1 MLSLFWLP
9 RSGATICHIL
19 PCAQAR
25 YYPPP
30 SDSDWRSAGRLVG
43 NVFPG
48 ERMLLYESTGRNAL
62 KPLVLALW
70 LAFSVAAVANDSVL
84 EEMTVTDSVLR
95 EPLDLTRKHQ
105 TGSRLG
111 LTVRETPASVTV
123 VDRETL
129 ERRGIESTKEALNSV
144 PGITS
149 SSAPGSPGS
158 VFYRGFG
165 GASVTQLFNGITVQ
179 YDAIA
184 GRAVDSWIY
193 ERVETIG
200 GASGFL
206 HGAGAV
212 GGTVNYVTKL
222 ASRDGDLTEMKA
234 AYGRFD
240 ASQLAIGANR
250 RIGDSNVLRL
260 DLNRSSV
267 NGWSDGSKRNAH
279 EVAASWLA
287 ELTPALSH
295 TLALEYQN
303 EKVDRPYWGTPILKP
318 VGSRVAIDE
327 GTRFKNY
334 NSADGI
340 YEQTVRW
347 GRSILEYKAGDR
359 LNLRNTIYHYD
370 ALRDYRNVETYA
382 FNATN
387 TGVIRSNALLQR
399 HDQTLNGNR
408 FEFTWQ
414 DSLGGR
420 PSTWAGGFDY
430 SVNKQTRFPLSVA
443 GPFGTVNPYDFST
456 ENFFSLPGVTPGF
469 KPDRSNRVKTL
480 AVFLENRTLLT
491 PTLSLLTGLRHDRID
506 LEVTNHRTVTATNP
520 AFFARRYTPTT
531 GRIALAWDVTP
542 NANVYVQYSTA
553 ADPPSGI
560 LTTASFTQVRDFD
573 LTTGKQW
580 EIGSKF
586 SFADGRGSGTLA
598 YYDITRRN
606 IAVSDPGNP
615 GTTIPVGQQSS
626 RGIELAL
633 GYRITSGL
641 QLAGNLSLVDA
652 QYDEFNET
660 VGGVA
665 VSRAGNRPTNIPK
678 RVANLWLTYSPLA
691 NLELGSDLRHVS
703 SRYANSANTLSGDS
717 YTLLGAYTSYQVD
730 RRTRIVLRGKNLTDE
745 IYPESFSGTNM
756 IYLGRPRTVDLS
768 IQTSF

>member
-1 MLSLFWLP
+1 MQIHES
-9 RSGATICHIL
+9 I
-19 PCAQAR
+19 
-25 YYPPP
+25 
-30 SDSDWRSAGRLVG
+30 GRKV
-43 NVFPG
+43 
-48 ERMLLYESTGRNAL
+48 L
-62 KPLVLALW
+62 KPLS
-70 LAFSVAAVANDSVL
+70 LAFLLAFPLVSLAADSVL
-84 EEMTVTDSVLR
+84 DEMTVTDSALG
-95 EPLDLTRKHQ
+95 EPLDLGRQHQ

-111 LTVRETPASVTV
+111 LSIRETPASVTV

-129 ERRGIESTKEALNSV
+129 ERRGVESTKEALNSV
-144 PGITS
+144 PGVTS

-193 ERVETIG
+193 DRVEAVG

-212 GGTVNYVTKL
+212 GGTINYVTRL
-222 ASRDGDLTEMKA
+222 ASTEGDLTDLKA

-240 ASQLAIGANR
+240 ARQLAVGANR
-250 RIGDSNVLRL
+250 RISDDQALRL
-260 DLNRSSV
+260 DVNRSAV
-267 NGWSDGSKRNAH
+267 NGWSDGSERNAS

-287 ELTPALSH
+287 RLTPALTH

-318 VGSRVAIDE
+318 VGSRISIDE

-347 GRSILEYKAGDR
+347 ARSILEYKASDR
-359 LNLRNTIYHYD
+359 LKLRNTIYHYD

-420 PSTWAGGFDY
+420 PTTWAGGVDY
-430 SVNKQTRFPLSVA
+430 SINKQTRFPLSVA
-443 GPFGTVNPYDFST
+443 GPFGTVDPYDFTT

-469 KPDRSNRVKTL
+469 NPDRSNRLKTL
-480 AVFLENRTLLT
+480 AAFLENRTLLT
-491 PTLSLLTGLRHDRID
+491 PALSLLTGLRHDRID

-531 GRIALAWDVTP
+531 GRLALAWDVTP

-560 LTTASFTQVRDFD
+560 LTTATFTQVRDFD

-586 SFADGRGSGTLA
+586 SFADGRGSGTLG
-598 YYDITRRN
+598 YYDIVRRN
-606 IAVSDPGNP
+606 VAVSDPSNP

-626 RGIELAL
+626 RGIEMALA
-633 GYRITSGL
+633 YRITPGL
-641 QLAGNLSLVDA
+641 QVAGNLSLVDA
-652 QYDEFNET
+652 KYDEFNET

-665 VSRAGNRPTNIPK
+665 VSRAGKRPSNIPK
-678 RVANLWLTYSPLA
+678 RVGNLWLTYRPLA
-691 NLELGSDLRHVS
+691 KLELGSDLRHVS
-703 SRYANSANTLSGDS
+703 ARYANSANTLSGDA
-717 YTLLGAYTSYQVD
+717 YTLLGAYASYQLD
-730 RRTRIVLRGKNLTDE
+730 RRTRIVLRGKNLTDK
-745 IYPESFSGTNM
+745 IYAESFSGTNM
-756 IYLGRPRTVDLS
+756 VYLGRPRTVDLS
-768 IQTSF
+768 IQVSF

>member
-1 MLSLFWLP
+1 MQIHES
-9 RSGATICHIL
+9 I
-19 PCAQAR
+19 
-25 YYPPP
+25 
-30 SDSDWRSAGRLVG
+30 GRKV
-43 NVFPG
+43 
-48 ERMLLYESTGRNAL
+48 L
-62 KPLVLALW
+62 KPLS
-70 LAFSVAAVANDSVL
+70 LAFLLAFPLVSLAADSVL
-84 EEMTVTDSVLR
+84 DEMTVTDSALG
-95 EPLDLTRKHQ
+95 EPLDLGRQHQ

-111 LTVRETPASVTV
+111 LSIRETPASVTV
-123 VDRETL
+123 VGRETL
-129 ERRGIESTKEALNSV
+129 ERRGVESTKEALNSV
-144 PGITS
+144 PGVTS

-193 ERVETIG
+193 DRVEAVG

-212 GGTVNYVTKL
+212 GGTINYVTRL
-222 ASRDGDLTEMKA
+222 ASTEGDLTDLKA

-240 ASQLAIGANR
+240 ARQLAVGANR
-250 RIGDSNVLRL
+250 RISDDQALRL
-260 DLNRSSV
+260 DVNRSAV
-267 NGWSDGSKRNAH
+267 NGWSDGSERNAS

-287 ELTPALSH
+287 RLTPALTH

-318 VGSRVAIDE
+318 VGSRVSIDE

-347 GRSILEYKAGDR
+347 ARSILEYKASDR
-359 LNLRNTIYHYD
+359 LKLRNTIYHYD

-414 DSLGGR
+414 DSLGSR
-420 PSTWAGGFDY
+420 PTTWAGGVDY
-430 SVNKQTRFPLSVA
+430 SINKQTRFPLSVA
-443 GPFGTVNPYDFST
+443 GPFGTVDPYDFTT

-469 KPDRSNRVKTL
+469 NPDRSNRLKTL
-480 AVFLENRTLLT
+480 AAFLENRTLLT
-491 PTLSLLTGLRHDRID
+491 PALSLLTGLRHDRID

-560 LTTASFTQVRDFD
+560 LTTATFTQVRDFD

-598 YYDITRRN
+598 YYDIVRRN
-606 IAVSDPGNP
+606 VAVSDPSNP

-626 RGIELAL
+626 RGIEMALA
-633 GYRITSGL
+633 YRITSGL
-641 QLAGNLSLVDA
+641 QVAGNLSLVDA
-652 QYDEFNET
+652 KYDEFNET

-665 VSRAGNRPTNIPK
+665 VSRAGNRPSNIPK
-678 RVANLWLTYSPLA
+678 RVGNLWLTYRPLA
-691 NLELGSDLRHVS
+691 KLELGSDLRHVS
-703 SRYANSANTLSGDS
+703 ARYANSANTLSGDA
-717 YTLLGAYTSYQVD
+717 YTLLGAYASYQLD
-730 RRTRIVLRGKNLTDE
+730 RRTRIVLRGKNLTDK
-745 IYPESFSGTNM
+745 IYAESFSGTNM
-756 IYLGRPRTVDLS
+756 VYLGRPRTVDLS

>member
-1 MLSLFWLP
+1 MRIHESIG
-9 RSGATICHIL
+9 RS
-19 PCAQAR
+19 
-25 YYPPP
+25 
-30 SDSDWRSAGRLVG
+30 
-43 NVFPG
+43 
-48 ERMLLYESTGRNAL
+48 AL
-62 KPLVLALW
+62 KPLSLAIW
-70 LAFSVAAVANDSVL
+70 LAFPLVALADDSIL
-84 EEMTVTDSVLR
+84 DEMTVTESALGT
-95 EPLDLTRKHQ
+95 PLDLGRQHQ

-111 LTVRETPASVTV
+111 LSIRETPASVTV
-123 VDRETL
+123 MEREIL
-129 ERRGIESTKEALNSV
+129 EQRGVESTKEALNSV
-144 PGITS
+144 PGITA
-149 SSAPGSPGS
+149 SSAPGSPGA

-193 ERVETIG
+193 DRVEAVG

-212 GGTVNYVTKL
+212 GGTINYVTRL
-222 ASRDGDLTEMKA
+222 ASTEGDLTDLKA

-240 ASQLAIGANR
+240 ARQLAVGANR
-250 RIGDSNVLRL
+250 RIGDAHALRL
-260 DLNRSSV
+260 DVNRSAV
-267 NGWSDGSKRNAH
+267 NGWSDGMERNAG

-287 ELTPALSH
+287 RLTPALTH

-303 EKVDRPYWGTPILKP
+303 EEVDRPYWGTPILKP
-318 VGSRVAIDE
+318 VGSRVRIDE

-347 GRSILEYKAGDR
+347 ARSILEYQAGER

-420 PSTWAGGFDY
+420 STTWAGGVDY
-430 SVNKQTRFPLSVA
+430 SINKQTRFPLSVA
-443 GPFGTVNPYDFST
+443 GPFGTVDPYDFTT

-469 KPDRSNRVKTL
+469 NPDRSNRVKTL
-480 AVFLENRTLLT
+480 AAFLENRTLLT

-506 LEVTNHRTVTATNP
+506 LEVTNHRTATATNP
-520 AFFARRYTPTT
+520 AFFARHYTPTT

-560 LTTASFTQVRDFD
+560 LTTATFTQVRDFD

-586 SFADGRGSGTLA
+586 SFDDGRGSGTLA

-606 IAVSDPGNP
+606 IAVSDVNNP

-626 RGIELAL
+626 RGIEVALA
-633 GYRITSGL
+633 YRITSAW
-641 QLAGNLSLVDA
+641 QLAGNLSLVDVR
-652 QYDEFNET
+652 YDEFNET

-665 VSRAGNRPTNIPK
+665 VSRAGKQPANIPR
-678 RVANLWLTYSPLA
+678 RVGNLWLTYRPLA

-703 SRYANSANTLSGDS
+703 SRYANSANTLSDDA
-717 YTLLGAYTSYQVD
+717 YTLLGAYASYQLD
-730 RRTRIVLRGKNLTDE
+730 RRTRIVLRGKNLTDR
-745 IYPESFSGTNM
+745 IYAESFSGTNM
-756 IYLGRPRTVDLS
+756 VYLGRPRTVDLS

>member
-1 MLSLFWLP
+1 
-9 RSGATICHIL
+9 
-19 PCAQAR
+19 
-25 YYPPP
+25 
-30 SDSDWRSAGRLVG
+30 
-43 NVFPG
+43 
-48 ERMLLYESTGRNAL
+48 MLLYESTGRNAL

-70 LAFSVAAVANDSVL
+70 LAFSVGAAAADSVL
-84 EEMTVTDSVLR
+84 EEMTVTDSVLG

-129 ERRGIESTKEALNSV
+129 ERRGVESTQEALKNV
-144 PGITS
+144 PGMTS

-158 VFYRGFG
+158 VFYRGFS

-193 ERVETIG
+193 DRVEAIG

-240 ASQLAIGANR
+240 ASQLAVGANR

-267 NGWSDGSKRNAH
+267 NGWSDGTKRNAH

-334 NSADGI
+334 NSADGV

-359 LNLRNTIYHYD
+359 LNLSNTFYHYD

-491 PTLSLLTGLRHDRID
+491 PALSLLTGLRHDRID

-606 IAVSDPGNP
+606 IAVSDPSNP

-717 YTLLGAYTSYQVD
+717 YTLLGAYASYQVD

>member
-1 MLSLFWLP
+1 MRIHES
-9 RSGATICHIL
+9 I
-19 PCAQAR
+19 
-25 YYPPP
+25 
-30 SDSDWRSAGRLVG
+30 GRG
-43 NVFPG
+43 
-48 ERMLLYESTGRNAL
+48 AL
-62 KPLVLALW
+62 KPLS
-70 LAFSVAAVANDSVL
+70 LAFLLAFPLVSLAADSVL
-84 EEMTVTDSVLR
+84 DEMTVTDSALG
-95 EPLDLTRKHQ
+95 EPLDLGRQHQ

-111 LTVRETPASVTV
+111 LSIRETPASVTV

-129 ERRGIESTKEALNSV
+129 ERRGVESTKEALNSV

-193 ERVETIG
+193 DRVEAVG

-212 GGTVNYVTKL
+212 GGTINYVTRL
-222 ASRDGDLTEMKA
+222 ASTEGDLTDLKA

-240 ASQLAIGANR
+240 ARQLAVGANR
-250 RIGDSNVLRL
+250 RIGDNQALRL
-260 DLNRSSV
+260 DVNRSAV
-267 NGWSDGSKRNAH
+267 NGWSDGSKRNAG

-287 ELTPALSH
+287 RLTPALTH

-318 VGSRVAIDE
+318 VGSRVSIDE

-347 GRSILEYKAGDR
+347 ARSILEYKAGER
-359 LNLRNTIYHYD
+359 LKLRNTIYHYD

-420 PSTWAGGFDY
+420 PTTWAGGVDY
-430 SVNKQTRFPLSVA
+430 SINKQTRFPLSVA
-443 GPFGTVNPYDFST
+443 GPFGTVDPYDFTT

-469 KPDRSNRVKTL
+469 NPDRSNRVKTL
-480 AVFLENRTLLT
+480 AAFLENRTLLT
-491 PTLSLLTGLRHDRID
+491 PALSLLTGLRHDRID

-560 LTTASFTQVRDFD
+560 LTTATFTQVRDFD

-586 SFADGRGSGTLA
+586 SFADGRGNGTVA
-598 YYDITRRN
+598 YYDIVRRN
-606 IAVSDPGNP
+606 IAVSDPSNP

-626 RGIELAL
+626 RGIEVALA
-633 GYRITSGL
+633 YRIVPAL
-641 QLAGNLSLVDA
+641 QVAGNLSLVDA

-665 VSRAGNRPTNIPK
+665 VSRAGNRPSNVPK
-678 RVANLWLTYSPLA
+678 RVGNLWLTYRPLA
-691 NLELGSDLRHVS
+691 KLELGSDLRHVS
-703 SRYANSANTLSGDS
+703 ARYADSANTLSGEA
-717 YTLLGAYTSYQVD
+717 YTLLGAYASYQFD
-730 RRTRIVLRGKNLTDE
+730 RRTRIVLRGKNLTDK
-745 IYPESFSGTNM
+745 IYAESFSGTNM
-756 IYLGRPRTVDLS
+756 VYLGRPRTVDLS
-768 IQTSF
+768 IMTSF

>member
-1 MLSLFWLP
+1 MRIHESIG
-9 RSGATICHIL
+9 RS
-19 PCAQAR
+19 
-25 YYPPP
+25 
-30 SDSDWRSAGRLVG
+30 
-43 NVFPG
+43 
-48 ERMLLYESTGRNAL
+48 AL
-62 KPLVLALW
+62 KPLSLAIW
-70 LAFSVAAVANDSVL
+70 LAFPLVALADDSIL
-84 EEMTVTDSVLR
+84 DEMTVTESALGT
-95 EPLDLTRKHQ
+95 PLDLGRQHQ

-111 LTVRETPASVTV
+111 LSIRETPASVTV
-123 VDRETL
+123 MEREIL
-129 ERRGIESTKEALNSV
+129 EQRGVESTKEALNSV
-144 PGITS
+144 PGITA
-149 SSAPGSPGS
+149 SSAPGSPGA

-193 ERVETIG
+193 DRVEAVG

-212 GGTVNYVTKL
+212 GGTINYVTRL
-222 ASRDGDLTEMKA
+222 ASTEGDLTDLKA

-240 ASQLAIGANR
+240 ARQLAVGANR
-250 RIGDSNVLRL
+250 RIGDAHALRL
-260 DLNRSSV
+260 DVNRSAV
-267 NGWSDGSKRNAH
+267 NGWSDGMERNAG

-287 ELTPALSH
+287 RLTPALTH

-303 EKVDRPYWGTPILKP
+303 EEVDRPYWGTPILKP
-318 VGSRVAIDE
+318 VGSRVRIDE

-347 GRSILEYKAGDR
+347 ARSILEYQAGER
-359 LNLRNTIYHYD
+359 LKLRNTIYHYD

-420 PSTWAGGFDY
+420 STTWAGGVDY
-430 SVNKQTRFPLSVA
+430 SINKQTRFPLSVA
-443 GPFGTVNPYDFST
+443 GPFGTVDPYDFTT

-469 KPDRSNRVKTL
+469 NPDRSNRVKTL
-480 AVFLENRTLLT
+480 AAFLENRTLLT

-506 LEVTNHRTVTATNP
+506 LEVTNHRTATATNP
-520 AFFARRYTPTT
+520 AFFARHYTPTT

-560 LTTASFTQVRDFD
+560 LTTATFTQVRDFD

-586 SFADGRGSGTLA
+586 SFDDGRGSGTLA
-598 YYDITRRN
+598 YYDIVRRN
-606 IAVSDPGNP
+606 IAVSDPSNP

-626 RGIELAL
+626 RGIEVAFA
-633 GYRITSGL
+633 YRITSAW

-652 QYDEFNET
+652 RYDEFNET

-665 VSRAGNRPTNIPK
+665 VSRAGKQPANIPR
-678 RVANLWLTYSPLA
+678 RVGNLWLTYRPLA

-703 SRYANSANTLSGDS
+703 SRYANSANTLSDDA
-717 YTLLGAYTSYQVD
+717 YTLLGAYASYQLD
-730 RRTRIVLRGKNLTDE
+730 RRTRIVLRGKNLTDR
-745 IYPESFSGTNM
+745 IYAESFSGTNM
-756 IYLGRPRTVDLS
+756 VYLGRPRTVDLS

>member
-1 MLSLFWLP
+1 MLVHEL
-9 RSGATICHIL
+9 I
-19 PCAQAR
+19 
-25 YYPPP
+25 
-30 SDSDWRSAGRLVG
+30 GRK
-43 NVFPG
+43 
-48 ERMLLYESTGRNAL
+48 AL
-62 KPLVLALW
+62 KPLPLALC
-70 LAFSVAAVANDSVL
+70 LAFPGGVAVADTVL
-84 EEMTVTDSVLR
+84 DEMIVTDTVIG

-193 ERVETIG
+193 DRVEAIG

-222 ASRDGDLTEMKA
+222 ANRDGDLTEMKA

-240 ASQLAIGANR
+240 ASQLAAGTNR

-260 DLNRSSV
+260 DLNRSYV
-267 NGWSDGSKRNAH
+267 DGWSDGTKRNAR

-347 GRSILEYKAGDR
+347 GRSILEYKAGEQ

-382 FNATN
+382 FNAAN
-387 TGVIRSNALLQR
+387 TGVVRSNALLQR

-408 FEFTWQ
+408 FEFTWL

-420 PSTWAGGFDY
+420 QSTWAGGVDY
-430 SVNKQTRFPLSVA
+430 SINKQTRFPLSVA

-531 GRIALAWDVTP
+531 GRIALTWDVTP

-560 LTTASFTQVRDFD
+560 LTTASFTQVRNFD

-586 SFADGRGSGTLA
+586 SFADDRGNGTLA

-606 IAVSDPGNP
+606 IAVSDPNNP

-633 GYRITSGL
+633 GYRIASGL

-660 VGGVA
+660 VGGVV
-665 VSRAGNRPTNIPK
+665 VSRTGNRPTNIPK
-678 RVANLWLTYSPLA
+678 RIANLWLTYSPLA
-691 NLELGSDLRHVS
+691 NIELGSDLRHVS
-703 SRYANSANTLSGDS
+703 SRYANTANTLSGDG
-717 YTLLGAYTSYQVD
+717 YTLLGAYASYQMD

-745 IYPESFSGTNM
+745 IYAESFSGTNM
-756 IYLGRPRTVDLS
+756 VYLGRPRTVDLS

>member
-1 MLSLFWLP
+1 
-9 RSGATICHIL
+9 
-19 PCAQAR
+19 
-25 YYPPP
+25 
-30 SDSDWRSAGRLVG
+30 
-43 NVFPG
+43 
-48 ERMLLYESTGRNAL
+48 MLLYESTGRNAL

-70 LAFSVAAVANDSVL
+70 LAFSVGAAAADSVL
-84 EEMTVTDSVLR
+84 EEMTVTDSVLG

-129 ERRGIESTKEALNSV
+129 ERRGVESTQEALKNV
-144 PGITS
+144 PGMTS

-158 VFYRGFG
+158 VFYRGFS

-193 ERVETIG
+193 DRVEAIG

-240 ASQLAIGANR
+240 ASQLAGGVKP

-267 NGWSDGSKRNAH
+267 NGWSDGTKRNAH

-334 NSADGI
+334 NSADGV

-359 LNLRNTIYHYD
+359 LNLSNTFYHYD

-491 PTLSLLTGLRHDRID
+491 PALSLLTGLRHDRID

-606 IAVSDPGNP
+606 IAVSDPSNP

-717 YTLLGAYTSYQVD
+717 YTLLGAYASYQVD

>member
-1 MLSLFWLP
+1 
-9 RSGATICHIL
+9 
-19 PCAQAR
+19 
-25 YYPPP
+25 
-30 SDSDWRSAGRLVG
+30 
-43 NVFPG
+43 
-48 ERMLLYESTGRNAL
+48 MLLHESTGRNAL
-62 KPLVLALW
+62 KPLSLALW
-70 LAFSVAAVANDSVL
+70 LAFSTGLAAADSVL
-84 EEMTVTDSVLR
+84 DEMTVTDSVLG

-123 VDRETL
+123 VDRETF
-129 ERRGIESTKEALNSV
+129 ERRGVESTQEALKNV
-144 PGITS
+144 PGMTS

-158 VFYRGFG
+158 VFYRGFS

-193 ERVETIG
+193 DRVEAIG

-240 ASQLAIGANR
+240 ASQLALGANR

-267 NGWSDGSKRNAH
+267 NGWSDGTKRNAH

-334 NSADGI
+334 NSADGV

-359 LNLRNTIYHYD
+359 LNLRNTFYHYD

-399 HDQTLNGNR
+399 HDQSLNGNR
-408 FEFTWQ
+408 LEFTWQ

-443 GPFGTVNPYDFST
+443 GPFGTVNPYDFSS
-456 ENFFSLPGVTPGF
+456 EGFFSLPGVTPGF
-469 KPDRSNRVKTL
+469 NPDRSNRVKTL
-480 AVFLENRTLLT
+480 AVFLENRTFLT
-491 PTLSLLTGLRHDRID
+491 PALSLLTGLRHDRID
-506 LEVTNHRTVTATNP
+506 LEVTNHRAVTATNP
-520 AFFARRYTPTT
+520 AYFERRYTPTT
-531 GRIALAWDVTP
+531 GRIALAWELTP
-542 NANVYVQYSTA
+542 HANVYVQYSTA

-560 LTTASFTQVRDFD
+560 LTTATFTQVRDFD

-606 IAVSDPGNP
+606 IAVSDPNNP

-652 QYDEFNET
+652 QYDDFNET

-691 NLELGSDLRHVS
+691 NVELGSDLRQVS
-703 SRYANSANTLSGDS
+703 SRYANSANTLSDEG
-717 YTLLGAYTSYQVD
+717 YTLLGAYASYQVD

-745 IYPESFSGTNM
+745 IYAESFSGTNM